1 MEERRE
7 MYRKLSNDAALW
19 ERAGEYAR
27 AYNGW
32 LKPAL
37 PLKIQTNTTGAAHA
51 QNTATKWQKN
61 NTRRT
66 TCRNM

>member
-19 ERAGEYAR
+19 ERVGEYAR

-32 LKPAL
+32 LKASL
-37 PLKIQTNTTGAAHA
+37 TTENSDEHNWCCARAEHCNKMA
-51 QNTATKWQKN
+51 KKQH
-61 NTRRT
+61 
-66 TCRNM
+66 

>member
-19 ERAGEYAR
+19 ERAGEYTR

-32 LKPAL
+32 LKASL
-37 PLKIQTNTTGAAHA
+37 TTENSDEHNWCCARAEHCNKMA
-51 QNTATKWQKN
+51 KKQH
-61 NTRRT
+61 
-66 TCRNM
+66 

>member
-1 MEERRE
+1 

-32 LKPAL
+32 LKASL
-37 PLKIQTNTTGAAHA
+37 TTENSDEHNWCCARAEHCNKMA
-51 QNTATKWQKN
+51 KKQH
-61 NTRRT
+61 
-66 TCRNM
+66 